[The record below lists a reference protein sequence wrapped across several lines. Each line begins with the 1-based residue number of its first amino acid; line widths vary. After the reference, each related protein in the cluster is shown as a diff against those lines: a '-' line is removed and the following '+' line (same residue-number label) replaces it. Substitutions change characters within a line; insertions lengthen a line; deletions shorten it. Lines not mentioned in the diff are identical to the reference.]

1 MAEINKMKHVLVTGG
16 AGFIGAYLVKKLI
29 DMKVRVTIVDN
40 LREVG
45 GILYVH
51 PKANFINADICDTS
65 LYLQLKKLNIDTIYH
80 LAAQSAGEPSY
91 DDPKFDILT
100 NSYGTYLI
108 AKFCKDNDINRLIYT
123 STVAVY
129 GNNTNGIL
137 DENSKI
143 NPDSIYGVSKFSG
156 EMFIKQTLHNCRT
169 KYTIF
174 RVFNTYGPGENL
186 NFQKK
191 GMVSIYIGFLWKNQ
205 SICVKGSLDRYR
217 DLIFI
222 DDNVDALISC
232 HEKPI
237 SFGEVYNLSSGK
249 KTFVKD
255 LIKSI
260 LIAFNLPLDYHVVKL
275 PSTPGDSFGFHSNP
289 DKIKTHLNWNPKI
302 ELSDGL
308 KEYSKWVKAIPVTDK
323 LVNYHPFLMSI

>member
-1 MAEINKMKHVLVTGG
+1 MLKAKKMSHVLVTGG
-16 AGFIGAYLVKKLI
+16 AGFIGAYLVKRLI
-29 DMKVRVTIVDN
+29 DMKVRVTIIDN
-40 LREVG
+40 LQDVG
-45 GILYVH
+45 GISYVH

-65 LYLQLKKLNIDTIYH
+65 LYPQLKKLNIDTVYH

-108 AKFCKDNDINRLIYT
+108 AKFCKDNNINRLIYT

-129 GNNTNGIL
+129 GNTVNGVL

-143 NPDSIYGVSKFSG
+143 NPDSIYGVSKYSG
-156 EMFIKQTLHNCRT
+156 EMFIKQMLHNSPT

-191 GMVSIYIGFLWKNQ
+191 GMVSIYIGYLWKNQ
-205 SICVKGSLDRYR
+205 SISVKGSFDRYR
-217 DLIFI
+217 DFTFI

-232 HEKPI
+232 HTKTI

-249 KTFVKD
+249 KTIVRD

-260 LIAFNLPLDYHVVKL
+260 LIAFNLPSNYNVIEL
-275 PSTPGDSFGFHSNP
+275 PNTPGDSFGFHSNP
-289 DKIKTHLNWNPKI
+289 DKIKKHLNWEPKM
-302 ELSDGL
+302 ELTNGL
-308 KEYSKWVKAIPVTDK
+308 KEYYKWVNAIPVEDK
-323 LVNYHPFLMSI
+323 LGSYHPFVMRI